1 MSISPPTDIVL
12 DVARAADPRRADA
25 AARRLRNMAG
35 DAGAPGFSSLLQSAG
50 AANASVAAPPA
61 AAVQAPAIGAYRS
74 ATRVPAQ
81 NAYQALGCL
90 VLQKAVEDMMP
101 DASSA
106 AFGSGVAGSYW
117 KSFLAEHMANALST
131 SVFRRLPGAAA
142 QQSPADRPHA
152 MTAPAAPLA

>member
-25 AARRLRNMAG
+25 AARRLRDIAG
-35 DAGAPGFSSLLQSAG
+35 DAGAPEFASLLQSSG
-50 AANASVAAPPA
+50 AVPASAPTTT

-74 ATRVPAQ
+74 TTRAPAQ
-81 NAYQALGCL
+81 NAYQALGSL
-90 VLQKAVEDMMP
+90 LLQKAVEEMMP

-106 AFGSGVAGSYW
+106 AFGSGLAGSYW
-117 KSFLAEHMANALST
+117 KSFLAEHMAKALST
-131 SVFRRLPGAAA
+131 SVFRSIPGAAG

-152 MTAPAAPLA
+152 TTAPAAPLS